1 MKKNN
6 QLEKIVAGIIEK
18 EKDPEVKLLLT
29 EIVRQIG
36 ALWDKLDTTTK
47 TAEKSLNLAQHA
59 DRGYVEVSSMIN
71 GLADKFSDLKNDLK
85 EEVEKIVIE
94 QKKERQE
101 FKNDLKIIKDD
112 QKNNF
117 RWLIGIFVTVLI
129 GLAGIIATLV

>member
-1 MKKNN
+1 
-6 QLEKIVAGIIEK
+6 
-18 EKDPEVKLLLT
+18 
-29 EIVRQIG
+29 
-36 ALWDKLDTTTK
+36 
-47 TAEKSLNLAQHA
+47 
-59 DRGYVEVSSMIN
+59 MIN
-71 GLADKFSDLKNDLK
+71 GLSDKFSDLKNDLK